1 MNNILTSAASAI
13 SVIFDSLQLTDMADA
28 ADGRAADAANALGH
42 DVDGGKNGIGLLVE
56 EQVIVAEVRTG
67 EVPVEVLRLDVE
79 RERIGD
85 ERVDG
90 LHHSLRLL
98 RHQVN
103 LICIPLRCLLFPCVT
118 REHKKTVFGK
128 HLRRQHFVSQPEA
141 LVAAFGKNVPGST
154 HRSLKSVH
162 LDTAH
167 FSGFDA
173 LIPLR

>member
-85 ERVDG
+85 ERLDG
-90 LHHSLRLL
+90 LHHHLRLPL
-98 RHQVN
+98 HQVN

-118 REHKKTVFGK
+118 REHKKPFLANTSAASTLFPSPKPWSPLLAKMYQGQ
-128 HLRRQHFVSQPEA
+128 RIEA
-141 LVAAFGKNVPGST
+141 
-154 HRSLKSVH
+154 
-162 LDTAH
+162 
-167 FSGFDA
+167 
-173 LIPLR
+173 